1 MSDKDVR
8 DRTQPASTRYWRP
21 NPPAATL
28 AHRTCSWLLGL
39 GVFALILFS
48 VLGGNGLGE
57 YLRLR
62 SQRDGL
68 QRDLDELATETAQL
82 EDRIEALR
90 AEPLAL
96 EKLARERYN
105 MRRDGEQVILLVP
118 GSEQKSADP

>member
-1 MSDKDVR
+1 MSDKDIRSQV
-8 DRTQPASTRYWRP
+8 QPTGTSYWRP
-21 NPPAATL
+21 NPPSATL
-28 AHRTCSWLLGL
+28 ARRTCGWLLGL
-39 GVFALILFS
+39 GVLAMILFS
-48 VLGGNGLGE
+48 VVSDNGLGE

-68 QRDLDELATETAQL
+68 KRDLDQLATETAQL

-105 MRRDGEQVILLVP
+105 MRREAEQVILLVP
-118 GSEQKSADP
+118 GHEHKSADP